1 MHGWMLCPRGTGDVI
16 RCNEEVKTGGQAVHS
31 QFEIVT
37 VMDNGVSG
45 RRESERERNKKTDSE
60 SETDRDRDCAF
71 LILKKKN
78 ER

>member
-16 RCNEEVKTGGQAVHS
+16 RCNEEVKTGDRAVHS

-45 RRESERERNKKTDSE
+45 RRESEREREIKRQTVKVRQTEIEIVLS
-60 SETDRDRDCAF
+60 
-71 LILKKKN
+71 
-78 ER
+78 